1 MIPPVLCMERLSVA
15 LPLPG
20 RLAPVLNALSL
31 RIAAGE
37 MLALVGASGSG
48 KTTAALAI
56 PGLLPAGAAVSGQ
69 ILLNGTDLASLSP
82 AALRAVRG
90 TQIGV
95 VFQDPL
101 AALNPARRV
110 GAQVAEAIRQHRGA
124 TASQAWARAVAL
136 LDEMGIGD
144 AAVRA
149 RDYPH
154 QFSGGMRQRVVIAAA
169 LACDPC
175 LLIAD
180 EPTSGLDPALA
191 SQILDLLGRLRRDRG
206 LAVLLISHDLG
217 LVARRADRVQ
227 VLDAGASV
235 EEGPARA
242 VLSTPA
248 HAVTRALRDATPRMD
263 QGCVVPAVNGADW
276 LRVEHLTVNYAPSRS
291 GAGNRPAVR
300 DANFVLRRGECLGV
314 VGASG
319 SGKSTL
325 GRAVLQ
331 MQTYEGRVS
340 VAGEALG
347 ALRGAPARRAR
358 QRLQVVFQDPAA
370 SLNPHMSVAEIVGEA
385 MLLRGARPDGAA
397 AVLQLVG
404 LGAAMLGRRPGT
416 LSGGQAQRV
425 AIARALAAKPDLI
438 VLDEP
443 TASLDMRAQA
453 ALLDLLADLALRLG
467 LGYILISHDLAVVR
481 RLAHRIAIMD
491 RGEMVELADAETLIR
506 APRHPVTAALI
517 AASRG

>member
-1 MIPPVLCMERLSVA
+1 
-15 LPLPG
+15 
-20 RLAPVLNALSL
+20 
-31 RIAAGE
+31 
-37 MLALVGASGSG
+37 
-48 KTTAALAI
+48 
-56 PGLLPAGAAVSGQ
+56 
-69 ILLNGTDLASLSP
+69 
-82 AALRAVRG
+82 
-90 TQIGV
+90 
-95 VFQDPL
+95 
-101 AALNPARRV
+101 
-110 GAQVAEAIRQHRGA
+110 
-124 TASQAWARAVAL
+124 
-136 LDEMGIGD
+136 
-144 AAVRA
+144 
-149 RDYPH
+149 
-154 QFSGGMRQRVVIAAA
+154 
-169 LACDPC
+169 
-175 LLIAD
+175 
-180 EPTSGLDPALA
+180 
-191 SQILDLLGRLRRDRG
+191 
-206 LAVLLISHDLG
+206 
-217 LVARRADRVQ
+217 
-227 VLDAGASV
+227 
-235 EEGPARA
+235 
-242 VLSTPA
+242 
-248 HAVTRALRDATPRMD
+248 
-263 QGCVVPAVNGADW
+263 
-276 LRVEHLTVNYAPSRS
+276 
-291 GAGNRPAVR
+291 
-300 DANFVLRRGECLGV
+300 
-314 VGASG
+314 
-319 SGKSTL
+319 L

-385 MLLRGARPDGAA
+385 MLLRGARPGGAG